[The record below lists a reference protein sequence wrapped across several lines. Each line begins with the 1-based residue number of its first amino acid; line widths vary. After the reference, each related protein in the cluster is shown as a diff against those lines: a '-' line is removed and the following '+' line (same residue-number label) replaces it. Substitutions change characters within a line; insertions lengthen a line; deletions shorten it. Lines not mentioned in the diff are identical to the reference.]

1 MCITQCKKLN
11 KIVILFILHQY
22 KFHRLVAYVLGPVLN
37 TLLGTKF
44 HLRNAENFVEDGSI
58 IVANHQSVLDFQG
71 MITIWPIMKRC
82 SAIAKKEINYAG
94 PFGFVAWLCGTIF
107 IQRKDPKKAVSSMNE
122 AGDIVKQKKVLIWS
136 LNVLSLF
143 YRLIT
148 YFASVVEAVDFPR
161 GNSWQWGRNAAL

>member
-71 MITIWPIMKRC
+71 MITIVYC
-82 SAIAKKEINYAG
+82 N
-94 PFGFVAWLCGTIF
+94 
-107 IQRKDPKKAVSSMNE
+107 VSVQLHGSG
-122 AGDIVKQKKVLIWS
+122 A
-136 LNVLSLF
+136 
-143 YRLIT
+143 YRPGYLL
-148 YFASVVEAVDFPR
+148 E
-161 GNSWQWGRNAAL
+161 

>member
-1 MCITQCKKLN
+1 MT
-11 KIVILFILHQY
+11 LHLW

-44 HLRNAENFVEDGSI
+44 HLRNPENFVEDGSI

-107 IQRKDPKKAVSSMNE
+107 IQRKDPKKACSSMNE
-122 AGDIVKQKKVLIWS
+122 AGDIVKQKKVLTVS
-136 LNVLSLF
+136 KCFCYHYSFCSSLF
-143 YRLIT
+143 YLLI
-148 YFASVVEAVDFPR
+148 YLFAHVVKAVGVPR
-161 GNSWQWGRNAAL
+161 GNSWHWGRNAAF